1 MNSQTL
7 VRPARDR
14 NMTLFS
20 LTPLAHMPSPLGGEG
35 KIRLQRRVHPDFH
48 PARIIKK
55 GKMFQVAMR
64 KARRAMTD
72 RFLALIAIGIFIVYT
87 AFSAHARP
95 GGADTAAATACPDGE
110 IWDQGQNKCVPIPRG
125 SHDGSLEAN

>member
-1 MNSQTL
+1 M
-7 VRPARDR
+7 
-14 NMTLFS
+14 S
-20 LTPLAHMPSPLGGEG
+20 LRHA
-35 KIRLQRRVHPDFH
+35 VHPVFH
-48 PARIIKK
+48 PARIINK
-55 GKMFQVAMR
+55 GKMIQVAI
-64 KARRAMTD
+64 RRERHDMTD
-72 RFLALIAIGIFIVYT
+72 QFLALIAIGIFIGYT